1 VAAQQS
7 REFWPKGVQIP
18 FMVSIT
24 QVPSFRTKVTLEN
37 DFQSLSCFDYQFG
50 LALFYFWVAELHEF
64 EHIILP
70 EEFSAVTWHSS
81 SSDHEQDLV
90 AF

>member
-1 VAAQQS
+1 
-7 REFWPKGVQIP
+7 
-18 FMVSIT
+18 MVSIT

-37 DFQSLSCFDYQFG
+37 DFQSLSCFDYQFR

>member
-1 VAAQQS
+1 
-7 REFWPKGVQIP
+7 
-18 FMVSIT
+18 MVSIR
-24 QVPSFRTKVTLEN
+24 QVPSFRTKLNLEN
-37 DFQSLSCFDYQFG
+37 DFQSLSCFVHQFG

-64 EHIILP
+64 EHIILQ
-70 EEFSAVTWHSS
+70 EEFSPVIWHSS